1 MDSRAKKPL
10 NTYYLIAFIFTWA
23 CWIGAILL
31 GYEDKTFTEIINLQ
45 FQSGQEAFA
54 FILFRIG
61 VYGPLLAALATTA
74 YLYKAGGL
82 KELWQRMTRWQVEPG
97 WYLYLF
103 LLPVLINLAVVLIGL
118 LIGVELSA
126 FFASGLPVS
135 YIILLFIYQIITSGL
150 EEPGWRGFVLENL
163 LDKYPADRAS
173 WILGL
178 VWAIWHFPYLF
189 YLYWGGGIQVLL
201 PSLLGFT
208 LAIIGQTFIISWF
221 YVNTRSIFLAILL
234 HAWLNTSAAVII
246 GEITIVNPALGIIPG
261 LATWLVVFVLIKR
274 YGNQLT
280 VNPG

>member
-45 FQSGQEAFA
+45 FQSGQEALA

-103 LLPVLINLAVVLIGL
+103 LLPVLINLAVVLVGL
-118 LIGVELSA
+118 LIGIELSA
-126 FFASGLPVS
+126 FFSSGLPLA
-135 YIILLFIYQIITSGL
+135 YIILLFFYQILTSGL
-150 EEPGWRGFVLENL
+150 EEPGWRGFALENL
-163 LDKYPADRAS
+163 LDRYPADKAS

-178 VWAIWHFPYLF
+178 IWAIWHFPYLF
-189 YLYWGGGIQVLL
+189 YLYWGGGVPVLL

-221 YVNTRSIFLAILL
+221 YVNTRSVFLAILL
-234 HAWLNTSAAVII
+234 HAWLNTSAAIII
-246 GEITIVNPALGIIPG
+246 GDITITNPALGIIPG

>member
-1 MDSRAKKPL
+1 MDSRVKRPL

-31 GYEDKTFTEIINLQ
+31 GYEDKTFMEIANLQ
-45 FQSGQEAFA
+45 FQSGQELAT

-61 VYGPLLAALATTA
+61 VYGPLLAALITTG
-74 YLYKAGGL
+74 YLYKTRGL
-82 KELWQRMTRWQVEPG
+82 KEFWQRLTRWQVPAR
-97 WYLYLF
+97 WYLFLF
-103 LLPVLINLAVVLIGL
+103 LLPVLINLAVVLVGL
-118 LIGVELSA
+118 VIGVELSA

-135 YIILLFIYQIITSGL
+135 YIIILFIYQVITSGL
-150 EEPGWRGFVLENL
+150 EEPGWRGFALENL
-163 LDKYPADRAS
+163 LDKYPADKAS

-189 YLYWGGGIQVLL
+189 YLYWDSGVPVLL

-221 YVNTRSIFLAILL
+221 YVNTRTIFLAILL

-280 VNPG
+280 VKSG